1 VEWIGD
7 VERRIARLTPRE
19 VQVMDRVA
27 EGCANKVIA
36 ADLCVS
42 LRTVEVHHHNLM
54 KKLELSTVS

>member
-1 VEWIGD
+1 
-7 VERRIARLTPRE
+7 
-19 VQVMDRVA
+19 MDRVA